1 MGIFDMFSK
10 KPQEKP
16 EEKTEAAAAAPAA
29 RPRSMASGPRRIIG
43 IDPGTR
49 YCGYGI
55 VDGNGTY
62 VASGRIDLTA
72 GKKPLHERLAELH
85 TELESVIEQYR
96 PTEAAIEKIFFSHN
110 VRAALG
116 LGHARGAI
124 LVTASIAGLKI
135 AEYTAVEVKKAVTGN
150 GRAEKEQV
158 AEMVKKLL
166 NYKGELSADSAD
178 ALALCL
184 CHMQRDSFN
193 KAVAAQ

>member
-10 KPQEKP
+10 KPQDK
-16 EEKTEAAAAAPAA
+16 ASSPATG
-29 RPRSMASGPRRIIG
+29 RRRIIG

-55 VDGNGTY
+55 IDGDGTY

-72 GKKPLHERLAELH
+72 GNKPLHERLAELY
-85 TELESVIEQYR
+85 TELTAIIKEYH

-150 GRAEKEQV
+150 GKAEKSQV
-158 AEMVKKLL
+158 SEMVKKLL
-166 NYKGELSADSAD
+166 SLNADLSPDSAD

-184 CHMQRDSFN
+184 CHTQRDAFN
-193 KAVAAQ
+193 KAVAAR